1 MENQTILREWT
12 APRLMRLNQADGTD
26 KHVLITESARCPTG
40 SVAPTTGGGYA
51 NGSGGGGP
59 GVCATGPS

>member
-1 MENQTILREWT
+1 MNSNTPETLPAWV

-26 KHVLITESARCPTG
+26 KHVLIAESASCPPG

-51 NGSGGGGP
+51 NGFGGGGQ
-59 GVCATGPS
+59 GVCGPS